1 MRKFFIPITFIFLVT
16 GLIGCASNKNLADAS
31 TGKIPEWYSN
41 VPKDPNYFFAAN
53 SQTSRDMQMAV
64 DKATTAARADISRQ
78 VQTKMSSLQKLF
90 GQEVGTSD
98 NSQILSQFTQAT
110 KSVTDE
116 SLSGS
121 HVSKQKI
128 VKNGNIFRAY
138 VLVEYPVG
146 AANKALMQQLKANN
160 HLYTRFQASKAF
172 QELNKEVKQYDDWK
186 KNQGQGQ
193 VQSQSG
199 SPSNNNK

>member
-1 MRKFFIPITFIFLVT
+1 MKRLFIPILFFVSIIYVA
-16 GLIGCASNKNLADAS
+16 GCASNKNLANTS
-31 TGKIPEWYSN
+31 TGKIPEWYTN

-53 SQTSRDMQMAV
+53 SQTSQDMQMAV
-64 DKATTAARADISRQ
+64 DKATTGARADIARQ

-90 GQEVGTSD
+90 GQEVGVSD
-98 NSQILSQFTQAT
+98 SSQILSQFTQAT

-121 HVSKQKI
+121 HVSKEKI
-128 VKNGNIFRAY
+128 IKAGDIFRAY

-146 AANKALMQQLKANN
+146 AANQALMQQLKTNN

-172 QELNKEVKQYDDWK
+172 KELDQEVKQYNEWK
-186 KNQGQGQ
+186 KTQEQGQNTTQ
-193 VQSQSG
+193 PQNQ
-199 SPSNNNK
+199 NNNK